1 MPPQPQTVQ
10 PQPQGLMRGI
20 GALGSMHNLKRGTRE
35 SSLMLMGKNY
45 IYFVPLICSF
55 NNSIPMPTSGLH
67 AIILC

>member
-35 SSLMLMGKNY
+35 SSLMLMGKDY
-45 IYFVPLICSF
+45 TYVDTDADFRTPCHYFMLIYFGTP
-55 NNSIPMPTSGLH
+55 
-67 AIILC
+67 